1 MPRFKS
7 AQDVPLLVVY
17 SSELEC
23 EKYFAF
29 WCACRAGKVCH
40 VIEATDNNG
49 IPSPPCIAFERAVLA
64 KPISEVLWL
73 KIDIHSGGHTP
84 EALESQVIRTYKLRE
99 GCDIVAVTC
108 PLCCVHVCVCL
119 CVCVWQ
125 LIACLRGLCS
135 SCPSQPSLAVTP
147 IVDYLSTSKWW

>member
-84 EALESQVIRTYKLRE
+84 EALESQVIHTYKLRE

-108 PLCCVHVCVCL
+108 PLCCVHVCACL
-119 CVCVWQ
+119 CVCVAVDSVSSW
-125 LIACLRGLCS
+125 LMFLMSVTAFSCRHSHCGL
-135 SCPSQPSLAVTP
+135 PEHQ
-147 IVDYLSTSKWW
+147 